1 MLNSSLTTMSRY
13 RSSRPANVYDFNYN
27 YRSDINMASPAV
39 PGLFF
44 CFAAAV
50 LLVFVSVSAPTWES
64 ISFLNVHNGDR
75 VIHFGVFGY
84 TGTGTHIGYNFDQ
97 SILGFEYVYF
107 THSYPALQS
116 KLLTNTPTP

>member
-1 MLNSSLTTMSRY
+1 
-13 RSSRPANVYDFNYN
+13 
-27 YRSDINMASPAV
+27 MASPAV
-39 PGLFF
+39 PGLLF

-97 SILGFEYVYF
+97 SILGFEYVYYF
-107 THSYPALQS
+107 PHSYPALQS
-116 KLLTNTPTP
+116 KLLTNTSTP